1 MQQHVNVLR
10 ERVDRQAVDLPQL
23 YTPFDPDHLPERL
36 ALGASDPSELDRV
49 ERMEADERVKRSR
62 VMSEPGLVDLMTLA
76 TYLGDPLCDAYALLL
91 PTYGMK
97 QLVAMVQ
104 QACREGV
111 DAVPDAPA
119 ELRAFI
125 EAMEATPDWIDR
137 DLVEVGA
144 RTERFS
150 AAFIQPF
157 VLRGAFIA
165 TFLNDY
171 AALPMALTGALT
183 GARAARRVNET
194 GAFFACTV
202 LPGGM
207 DRHGPGFEAAAMV
220 RLMHSTVRVS
230 ALAPEHRWDADVYG
244 LPIPQV
250 DQMPAGLIGSFLLAV
265 KAVQADRGFTET
277 ERAQVEMARYRC
289 FLLGLPEEL
298 LPTDPEG
305 IVGVFTGRAATLRA
319 KFSDETCGELI
330 RSTLAAD
337 LQRNPTRAQ
346 RIAQSFE
353 RSFATTFFINAFL
366 RGDPETATQ
375 LGVTLSAADKAR
387 VAVMTPWVLGR
398 FLTWRT
404 LARVRPLAGFVDR
417 RVVATLHRR
426 LRQYG
431 HAEYTMQMEGRGS
444 A

>member
-1 MQQHVNVLR
+1 MQHHVSVLR
-10 ERVDRQAVDLPQL
+10 ARVDRQAVDLPQL

-36 ALGASDPSELDRV
+36 ALGPGDPSELDRV
-49 ERMEADERVKRSR
+49 ERMEPDERLARSR
-62 VMSEPGLVDLMTLA
+62 VMSQPGLVEVMTLA

-91 PTYGMK
+91 PHYGMK

-111 DAVPDAPA
+111 DAVPQAPE

-125 EAMEATPDWIDR
+125 GAMEATPEWIDR
-137 DLVEVGA
+137 DLVEAGA
-144 RTERFS
+144 ATERFS
-150 AAFIQPF
+150 AAYIQPY

-220 RLMHSTVRVS
+220 RLMHSAVRVS
-230 ALAPEHRWDADVYG
+230 ALAPEHQWDADVYG

-265 KAVQADRGFTET
+265 QAVQADRGFTAT

-298 LPTDPEG
+298 LPCDPEG
-305 IVGVFTGRAATLRA
+305 IVGVFTARAATLRA
-319 KFSDETCGELI
+319 KFTDETCGELI

-337 LQRNPTRAQ
+337 LQRHPTRGQ

-353 RSFATTFFINAFL
+353 RSFSTMFFINAFL
-366 RGDPETATQ
+366 RGDPETARQ
-375 LGVTLSAADKAR
+375 LGVTLSPADRAR
-387 VAVMTPWVLGR
+387 VALMTPWVLGR
-398 FLTWRT
+398 FLAWRT
-404 LARVRPLAGFVDR
+404 VARIRPLSAAVDR

-431 HAEYTMQMEGRGS
+431 HAEYTVQMADRG
-444 A
+444 AA